1 MSEAPNR
8 PHRAKLKTAALVGGG
23 LAVGLLAG
31 IFVISGGEGDGA
43 PARMAGGPGGPGG
56 GPGGAGQQRPA
67 AVTLVK
73 PTTAPI
79 DQNLNAI
86 GTGRA
91 LQSLTLNAEVA
102 GVIKEILIE
111 PGQKV
116 AAGAPLILLDKAAEE
131 IAVARARA
139 DFNIAKT
146 NSSRFEGLVADE
158 AASALEFEAAQ
169 NEFSATRAALQQA
182 EYELS
187 RRTIRAP
194 FAGIVGLTGLDVGD
208 YVTSGTALTTID
220 DVSSLLVDFV
230 IPEGASPFVHEGLE
244 VGATAQAS
252 GGHAAKGRIRAID
265 SRIDPTSR
273 TRRVEA
279 VLANDDNALIPGATF
294 SITLA
299 VPGRQAIVLPGLA
312 VQWDRAGS
320 FVWRAGPNGAAERV
334 AVIILQRNA
343 DTVQVEAALSSDDL
357 IVSEGADLVRAGAL
371 LIQRGAEAAA
381 EGTTSTAY

>member
-1 MSEAPNR
+1 MSEAPSR
-8 PHRAKLKTAALVGGG
+8 PHRAKLKTTALVGGS

-31 IFVISGGEGDGA
+31 IFLISGGQSGNS
-43 PARMAGGPGGPGG
+43 GGPAAAN
-56 GPGGAGQQRPA
+56 GPGGAGGQQQRPP
-67 AVTLVK
+67 AVTLVR

-79 DQNLNAI
+79 DQNLTAI

-102 GVIKEILIE
+102 GIIKEVLIE

-116 AAGAPLILLDKAAEE
+116 AAGAPLILLDKAEQE

-146 NSSRFEGLVADE
+146 NASRFEGLVADE

-169 NEFSATRAALQQA
+169 NEFSATRAAVQQA

-194 FAGIVGLTGLDVGD
+194 FAGIVGLTQLDVGD
-208 YVTSGTALTTID
+208 YVTAGAALTTID

-230 IPEGASPFVHEGLE
+230 IPEGASPYVHVGLE
-244 VGATAQAS
+244 LSATAQAS
-252 GGHAAKGRIRAID
+252 GGRAVKGRIRAID
-265 SRIDPTSR
+265 SRIDPASR

-279 VLANDDNALIPGATF
+279 VVANEDNALIPGATF
-294 SITLA
+294 SISLA

-320 FVWRAGPNGAAERV
+320 FVWRAGANGAAERV
-334 AVIILQRNA
+334 PVVILQRNA
-343 DTVQVEAALSSDDL
+343 DNVQVEAPLSITDL
-357 IVSEGADLVRAGAL
+357 IVAEGADLVRPGVMVM
-371 LIQRGAEAAA
+371 QRGAEAAA
-381 EGTTSTAY
+381 EGVSSTAY

>member
-1 MSEAPNR
+1 MSEAPSR
-8 PHRAKLKTAALVGGG
+8 PHRAKLKTTALVGGS

-31 IFVISGGEGDGA
+31 IFLISGGQSGDSRA
-43 PARMAGGPGGPGG
+43 PAAMNGPGGSRGQ
-56 GPGGAGQQRPA
+56 QQRPP
-67 AVTLVK
+67 AVTLVR
-73 PTTAPI
+73 PTIAPI
-79 DQNLNAI
+79 DQNLAAI

-102 GVIKEILIE
+102 GIIKEVLIE

-116 AAGAPLILLDKAAEE
+116 AAGAPLILLDKAEQE

-146 NSSRFEGLVADE
+146 NASRFEGLVADE

-169 NEFSATRAALQQA
+169 NEFSATRAAVQQA

-194 FAGIVGLTGLDVGD
+194 FAGVVGLTQLDVGD
-208 YVTSGTALTTID
+208 YVTAGAALTTID
-220 DVSSLLVDFV
+220 DISSLLVDFV
-230 IPEGASPFVHEGLE
+230 IPEGASPYVHVGIE
-244 VGATAQAS
+244 VNAAAQAS
-252 GGHAAKGRIRAID
+252 GGQSVKGRIRAID
-265 SRIDPTSR
+265 SRIDPASR

-279 VLANDDNALIPGATF
+279 VLANEDSALIPGATF
-294 SITLA
+294 SISLA

-320 FVWRAGPNGAAERV
+320 FVWRAGANGAAERV
-334 AVIILQRNA
+334 PVVILQRNA
-343 DTVQVEAALSSDDL
+343 DTVQVEAPLSINDL
-357 IVSEGADLVRAGAL
+357 IVAEGADLVRPGVMVM
-371 LIQRGAEAAA
+371 QRGAEAAA
-381 EGTTSTAY
+381 DGVSSTAY